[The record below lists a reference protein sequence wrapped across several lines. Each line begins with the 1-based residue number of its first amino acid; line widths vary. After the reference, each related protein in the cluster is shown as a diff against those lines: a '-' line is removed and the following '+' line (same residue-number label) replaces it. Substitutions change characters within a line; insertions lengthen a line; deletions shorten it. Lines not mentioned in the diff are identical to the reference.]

1 SHLSGGPLPIL
12 ERGRGGHLGE
22 AAGRQGL
29 VTERSYLVL
38 RRHCVMRRDSSEAG
52 RESLQSMSTANTLVF
67 YSRGRACP
75 SNEKGAAH
83 LVNLSGRYAVSWASW
98 GRLRGDSGVC
108 GLHRPIF
115 HARRLEILHR

>member
-1 SHLSGGPLPIL
+1 PLPIL
-12 ERGRGGHLGE
+12 DRGRGGHLGE

-29 VTERSYLVL
+29 VTERPYRVEATL
-38 RRHCVMRRDSSEAG
+38 RDEALLFEPG

-75 SNEKGAAH
+75 SNETGAAH